1 MRGFFKTFFAA
12 LLAIIVFVFVIAMFL
27 IGMVAGIARGIG
39 SSSKPFIGEKAVLV
53 IDLSQTF
60 HEQAQENPLSA
71 LGSDDEYNDAPGVY
85 DLIRLLRHAK
95 DDSAVKGIY
104 VKCNNNSNGF
114 ATCEEIRNALI
125 DFKKGGKFVIAYGDG
140 IPQKAYYVANVA
152 DRIYCNPKGGVD
164 WTGFATEMPFL
175 KGTLAKLEIEPE
187 IFYAGKF
194 KSATEPLRA
203 DKMSEPNR
211 LQTTELLGDLFNS
224 LLYSTAL
231 SRGLD
236 TMVLRKCVN
245 EHLIR
250 YAQDALTYKLVDGL
264 KYDDEVKEE
273 IRERVK
279 GEKNEFTNFVPA
291 GKYAKA
297 VDYKVTGKDRITLI
311 YAEGDIVDGKG
322 EKDQIGSDTYRW
334 LIRKAR
340 YDKDCKAIVIRVNSG
355 GGSSLASENI
365 WREIALTRKGKPVI
379 ISFGDVAASGG
390 YYLSCNADSI
400 FSDPTTIT
408 GSIGVFSLIFNAQSF
423 FKNKLGVTFDGVK
436 TAPDA
441 GAMTITRPLSPSQ
454 KMYLQNEVDGTYH
467 DFKSRVADGR
477 KKTIGYVDSIGQGRV
492 WSGMNGLQIGL
503 VDRLGGLQDA
513 IDCAARMAN
522 TRDYSLKEY
531 PEPRS
536 LLDMLLGGY
545 KKTLR
550 LESIKEEL
558 GEQGFR
564 TYDAIRKVKA
574 MNGIT
579 QAKLPFDLS
588 IE

>member
-1 MRGFFKTFFAA
+1 MRAFFKTFFAA
-12 LLAIIVFVFVIAMFL
+12 LLALIVFVFVIFMFL
-27 IGMVAGIARGIG
+27 VGMVSGIARNLG
-39 SSSKPFIGEKAVLV
+39 SSNKPVVGEKAVLV
-53 IDLSQTF
+53 VDLSQTF
-60 HEQAQENPLSA
+60 HEQAQENPLSD
-71 LGSDDEYNDAPGVY
+71 LTMDDEYDGAPGLY
-85 DLIRLLRHAK
+85 DMIRLLHHAK
-95 DDSAVKGIY
+95 ADSAIKGIY

-114 ATCEEIRNALI
+114 ATSEEIRDALL
-125 DFKKGGKFVIAYGDG
+125 DFKKSGKFVFAYGDA

-164 WTGFATEMPFL
+164 WTGFAVEMPFL

-211 LQTTELLGDLFNS
+211 LQTTELIADLFNS
-224 LLYSTAL
+224 LLYSTAS

-236 TMVLRKCVN
+236 TVVLRKCVN

-250 YAQDALTYKLVDGL
+250 YARDALDYKLVDGL

-279 GEKNEFTNFVPA
+279 GEKNEFTNFIPA
-291 GKYAKA
+291 AKYAKA

-322 EKDQIGSDTYRW
+322 EKDQIGSDTYRG

-340 YDKDCKAIVIRVNSG
+340 YDKNCKAIVIRVNSG

-365 WREIALTRKGKPVI
+365 WREIALARKEKPVI
-379 ISFGDVAASGG
+379 LSFGDVAASGG

-400 FSDPTTIT
+400 FSEPNTIT

-441 GAMTITRPLSPSQ
+441 GALTITRPLSPSQ
-454 KMYLQNEVDGTYH
+454 RMYLQSEVDSIYH

-492 WSGMNGLQIGL
+492 WSGVIGLQIGL
-503 VDRLGGLQDA
+503 LDRLGSLQDA

-545 KKTLR
+545 KKTMHT
-550 LESIKEEL
+550 EAIKEEL
-558 GEQGFR
+558 GSEGFK
-564 TYDAIRKVKA
+564 TYTTIKKVKA
-574 MNGIT
+574 MDGIT
-579 QAKLPFDLS
+579 QARLPFDLS